1 MNNWDSLPTNVIM
14 KLDPNYENKLGRFQD
29 IKVDIRSVSDS
40 IDRIDR
46 AVNIAPFQMHAL
58 NKDMKSMLDSVNAR
72 LGRLE
77 GSVYRIEQFLLKK
90 ENESSE
96 TISPPPKKK
105 TKMVSNKLRN

>member
-1 MNNWDSLPTNVIM
+1 MNNWDSLPTKVIM
-14 KLDPNYENKLGRFQD
+14 KLDPDYMNKLGRFQD

-46 AVNIAPFQMHAL
+46 AVNITPFKMHAL
-58 NKDMKSMLDSVNAR
+58 NKDLKAFQDSVNAR

-77 GSVYRIEQFLLKK
+77 ATVYRIEQLLLKSDRG
-90 ENESSE
+90 SSE

-105 TKMVSNKLRN
+105 TKMVSYKFCN